1 MSETSVNT
9 NNITQT
15 DELNKCEEVKTPD
28 LVMTNNG
35 DCSGHPESS
44 EMPVVNAA
52 NYDLNKFKLIRILN
66 NNTRNKSIAL
76 LGKFPD
82 LSDTDRA
89 IVIFEKQA
97 FQESDVATKNEN
109 ETNGNEEEQ
118 VLTQKNA
125 DKVSY
130 FGNNLKVQTE
140 FINNIYGSY
149 QCIPPPDL
157 SGK

>member
-9 NNITQT
+9 NNVTET
-15 DELNKCEEVKTPD
+15 DKLNKCDEVKTPD
-28 LVMTNNG
+28 LVVTNNV

-44 EMPVVNAA
+44 EMPVINAA
-52 NYDLNKFKLIRILN
+52 NYDLNKFQLVRILN

-89 IVIFEKQA
+89 IVIFEKKA
-97 FQESDVATKNEN
+97 FQESDVATKNDDQMN
-109 ETNGNEEEQ
+109 DNKEQ
-118 VLTQKNA
+118 VVTQNNA

-130 FGNNLKVQTE
+130 FDNNLKVQTE

-149 QCIPPPDL
+149 QCIPPPEL